1 MQTRLRRLRPL
12 AACTLLLAG
21 APAFAQTPATAP
33 KAPASAPSTPK
44 AADAELPTFEE
55 IHQRSLEAMGGKEA
69 MDKIEFTTVTG
80 FMEMPAM
87 GMKGAMKTQ
96 VATPDRQRTT
106 MTLPGL
112 GDIMQGMN
120 GDVGW
125 SIDPMRGPAL
135 TEPKEMAQQKTLE
148 ELSNGRHDPREIF
161 PTIEVRSLGDFA
173 GRPCFEVFLKNDD
186 LEMTSFYDAKTFLVA
201 GMRMTMESPLG
212 QIPAEVVI
220 GDYKKQGDLMLPGRS
235 TTRVMGQEQVVVF
248 ESYSFDPIDDSVFDL
263 PEAIKGLLAAREA
276 QKNAEGN
283 DEDGAGD
290 GDAATDDAP
299 PARRPRPRPRPKT
312 DAPSTAPT
320 P

>member
-33 KAPASAPSTPK
+33 KAPASAPSAPK
-44 AADAELPTFEE
+44 AAAPALPTFEE

-69 MDKIEFTTVTG
+69 MEKIEFTTVTG

-96 VATPDRQRTT
+96 VAVPNRQRTT

-112 GDIMQGMN
+112 GEIQQGMN

-148 ELSNGRHDPREIF
+148 ELSNGRLDPREVF

-173 GRPCFEVFLKNDD
+173 GRPCYEVFLKNDD
-186 LEMTSFYDAKTFLVA
+186 LEMTSFYDAKTYLVA
-201 GMRMTMESPLG
+201 GVRMTMESPLG

-220 GDYKKQGDLMLPGRS
+220 EDYKKQGDLMLPGRS

-248 ESYSFDPIDDSVFDL
+248 ESYSFDPIDESVFEL
-263 PEAIKGLLAAREA
+263 PDAIKGLLAAREA
-276 QKNAEGN
+276 REQAAEIEGENGNAGT
-283 DEDGAGD
+283 
-290 GDAATDDAP
+290 ATDDAP